1 MILFV
6 FGMNDMYTLKCDKKP
21 KEFMQIAHQVNVD

>member
-6 FGMNDMYTLKCDKKP
+6 FGMINMYTPKCNKKP
-21 KEFMQIAHQVNVD
+21 KEFMQIAHQVKLD